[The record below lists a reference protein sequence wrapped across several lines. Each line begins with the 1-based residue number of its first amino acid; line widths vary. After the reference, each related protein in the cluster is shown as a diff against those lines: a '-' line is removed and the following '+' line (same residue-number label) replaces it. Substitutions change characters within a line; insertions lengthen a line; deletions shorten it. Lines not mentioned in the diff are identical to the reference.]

1 MIYEQF
7 ITEIQKYWDLRKK
20 GLKKQAN
27 SFLSAF
33 TKYFK
38 ENVSER
44 DADAVLFQFCK
55 EYIDE
60 TKVPGDH
67 LPRRHLPFQITELL
81 DSYLSRECERDQM
94 PQMRW
99 AYQIFGNTYNPHDP
113 TLDHD
118 FFPILKRA
126 YMHEKC
132 DPQTVKLYF
141 EEQLASLWLGQ
152 HHFPES
158 CGITKE
164 EFESIVSVANK
175 ILSEKTVEPQL
186 VDEFEYYM
194 KLYQTYFE

>member
-60 TKVPGDH
+60 MKFPGDH

-99 AYQIFGNTYNPHDP
+99 AYQILE
-113 TLDHD
+113 TLTTRTIQRLTMIS
-118 FFPILKRA
+118 F
-126 YMHEKC
+126 
-132 DPQTVKLYF
+132 Q
-141 EEQLASLWLGQ
+141 S
-152 HHFPES
+152 
-158 CGITKE
+158 
-164 EFESIVSVANK
+164 
-175 ILSEKTVEPQL
+175 
-186 VDEFEYYM
+186 
-194 KLYQTYFE
+194 